1 MENIIECQNLTH
13 HYGNKKIY
21 ENLNFSVKKGRVV
34 GLLGKNGVGKSTTI
48 NILMGFLKPSSGEC
62 KIYNQNANELDNATK
77 AKIGL
82 LYEGHVCYDFL
93 TIQQVERLHA
103 AHYKDRWKKELYYE
117 LISKMGVSLNQKL
130 HTLSCGQRSQVV
142 LGLIFAQDPELLIL
156 DDYSIGL
163 DTGYRR
169 LFVEY
174 LAEFIKGGNRS
185 VLLTSHIVSDLVHL
199 IDDIVVLR
207 KDKEPYCD
215 TLANFRQNFKGY
227 SLPKD
232 TDISNIKDIQ
242 TSLNLK
248 EQTQI
253 FGFFTNAPQNAK
265 ELNLDFEEAFLGLV
279 GRY

>member
-1 MENIIECQNLTH
+1 MNIIECKNLTH

-21 ENLNFSVKKGRVV
+21 EGLSFNVQKGKVV

-48 NILMGFLKPSSGEC
+48 NILMGFLKPSSGSC
-62 KIYNQNANELDNATK
+62 KIYNQNSNDLDNQTK

-93 TIQQVERLHA
+93 TIKEVERLYA
-103 AHYKDRWKKELYYE
+103 AHYKGRWKRELYYE
-117 LISKMGVSLNQKL
+117 LISKMGVSNNQKL

-156 DDYSIGL
+156 DDYAIGL

-174 LAEFIKGGNRS
+174 LADFIKNKDKS
-185 VLLTSHIVSDLVHL
+185 VLLTSHLVSDLVHL
-199 IDDIVVLR
+199 IDDIVVIR
-207 KDKEPYCD
+207 KDKAPYVSSLD
-215 TLANFRQNFKGY
+215 NFMQNFKGY
-227 SLPKD
+227 ALDKSI
-232 TDISNIKDIQ
+232 DITNIKGTE
-242 TSLNLK
+242 TSLSLK
-248 EQTQI
+248 DENHI
-253 FGFFTNAPQNAK
+253 FGFYDEPIAGAR
-265 ELNLDFEEAFLGLV
+265 ELKLDFEDAFLGLV

>member
-1 MENIIECQNLTH
+1 MNLIECRNLTH
-13 HYGNKKIY
+13 YYGSKKIY
-21 ENLNFSVKKGRVV
+21 ENLNFNVAKGRVV

-48 NILMGFLKPSSGEC
+48 NILMGFLKPTFGSC
-62 KIYNQNANELDNATK
+62 KIYGQDSTSLTPQTK

-93 TIQQVERLHA
+93 SIRQIERLHSE
-103 AHYKDRWKKELYYE
+103 HYQKRWKKELYYE
-117 LISKMGVSLNQKL
+117 LISKLGVSYDQKL
-130 HTLSCGQRSQVV
+130 STLSCGQRSQVV

-174 LAEFIKGGNRS
+174 LAEFIKDKNKS
-185 VLLTSHIVSDLVHL
+185 VLMTTHIVSDLHHL

-207 KDKEPYCD
+207 KDKEPYICTYSD
-215 TLANFRQNFKGY
+215 FMQNFKGY
-227 SLPKD
+227 SLPKNV
-232 TDISNIKDIQ
+232 DISNLKDCQ
-242 TSLNLK
+242 TSLDLK
-248 EQTQI
+248 DQTQV
-253 FGFFTNAPQNAK
+253 FGFFKDDIEHGNK
-265 ELNLDFEEAFLGLV
+265 LELSFEDAFLGLV